1 MKKKFT
7 PSETF
12 GARLR
17 QARLAA
23 GLTQAAV
30 AAHICVDRSTYTKY
44 ELGLVEPSLVTAYHL
59 SRLLDTTLDDL
70 LRSER

>member
-7 PSETF
+7 PSEIF

-17 QARLAA
+17 QARLRM

-30 AAHICVDRSTYTKY
+30 AKHIRVDRSTYTKY
-44 ELGLVEPSLVTAYHL
+44 ELGLVEPSLVTAY
-59 SRLLDTTLDDL
+59 RLAALLNTTLDDL
-70 LRSER
+70 LKTE

>member
-7 PSETF
+7 PSEAF

-17 QARLAA
+17 QARQRR

-30 AAHICVDRSTYTKY
+30 AEHIRVDRSTYSKY
-44 ELGLVEPSLVTAYHL
+44 ELGLVEPSLVTAYRL

-70 LRSER
+70 LRSEG